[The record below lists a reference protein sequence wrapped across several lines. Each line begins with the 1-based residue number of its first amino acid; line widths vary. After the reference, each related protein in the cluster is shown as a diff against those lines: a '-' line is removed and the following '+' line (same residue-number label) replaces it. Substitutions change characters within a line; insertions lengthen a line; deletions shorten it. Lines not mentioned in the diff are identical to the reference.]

1 MSNDN
6 EATWGCVN
14 DILAY
19 NDDDEFIKKTKDRK
33 DAPEHSDS
41 NGTTTPT

>member
-6 EATWGCVN
+6 EAKWGCVN

-19 NDDDEFIKKTKDRK
+19 NDDDEFIKKIKGRQDT
-33 DAPEHSDS
+33 PENSDT
-41 NGTTTPT
+41 NGKKTLN